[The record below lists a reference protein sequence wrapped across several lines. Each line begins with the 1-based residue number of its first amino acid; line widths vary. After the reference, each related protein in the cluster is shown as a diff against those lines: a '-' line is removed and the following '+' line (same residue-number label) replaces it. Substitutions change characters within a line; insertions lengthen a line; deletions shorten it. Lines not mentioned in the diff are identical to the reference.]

1 MCITCS
7 FSLLKVAPPGMHQ
20 VQTMACGAC
29 SIEHG
34 QKAMFITYQ
43 VSFGR
48 ITLKLFKTPETTK
61 NKSVTNVY
69 SRTVPVI

>member
-1 MCITCS
+1 
-7 FSLLKVAPPGMHQ
+7 MHQ